1 MTGFQTL
8 TVDVPLLETERL
20 RFRAPSVDDFD
31 AEVVYGASDR
41 SKGTGGPSPLD
52 QVWRAQ
58 LSRIGQWV
66 ALGYGV
72 WSLDEKS
79 TGNYVGRVGIYHPAD
94 WPEAELA
101 WTVMEHGEG
110 KGFAYEAAIKAR
122 NWAYET
128 LGWTTL
134 ISVILPDNT
143 RSLALAERL
152 GCRQD
157 GTFDHVS
164 FGTMNVWRH
173 PGPEA
178 L

>member
-1 MTGFQTL
+1 MTFAQTISA
-8 TVDVPLLETERL
+8 TVPLLETERL
-20 RFRAPSVDDFD
+20 RFRAPSVDDYS
-31 AEVVYGASDR
+31 AEVGFGASER
-41 SKGTGGPSPLD
+41 SKGTGGPFAMD

-101 WTVMEHGEG
+101 WTLMANGEG
-110 KGFAYEAAIKAR
+110 KGYAYEAALAAR
-122 NWAYET
+122 VWAYDS

-152 GCRQD
+152 GCKAD
-157 GTFDHVS
+157 GTFEHVS